1 MLVFLQRRPFEA
13 DIPVPKEFWTNPY
26 FIRFFY
32 NIVRYWSRLY
42 LKREPDENEFAEIFM
57 KTIYCVTNSTSDM
70 LRAENTLRESFS
82 HMLTAGEFAAENYG
96 ASLSRAV
103 SAAIKTGDRDK
114 GLKALMPQLEA
125 AQKAE
130 GFMRGTKAGL
140 IYVALVAGDRRFDDD
155 KAVRDARRLV
165 SGEGEEAVAGVY
177 MTMTIKAEYIECYG
191 PQ

>member
-57 KTIYCVTNSTSDM
+57 KTIYYVTNSTSDM

-103 SAAIKTGDRDK
+103 
-114 GLKALMPQLEA
+114 GLPRVLVVCLRLFSTSGSLPCSNRPPTDVKARWRP
-125 AQKAE
+125 
-130 GFMRGTKAGL
+130 
-140 IYVALVAGDRRFDDD
+140 
-155 KAVRDARRLV
+155 
-165 SGEGEEAVAGVY
+165 
-177 MTMTIKAEYIECYG
+177 
-191 PQ
+191 